1 MDDLDELYNIES
13 RQRKEKKELQAQ
25 ITALKKAAKNDKSKK
40 KELIAEI
47 CRLESDQEAKHN
59 QELKEFKKNQD
70 SIQTSDVE
78 IIKTKISKAQR
89 RRDKISQQEREREEN
104 IKLQERENLNGPRNA
119 ENQSIV
125 DKLQKRHLKLFSI
138 TSDGDCLYNAISHQM
153 EITRHVKL
161 SVEELRDKVANYIR
175 ENKEDFYPFM
185 SNPDSYGMLTDEE
198 FENYCDKIKN
208 TKVWG
213 GQLEIKALSNLLK
226 CPINIIQAPGP
237 DSIEQGTEF
246 DGEPLIITYHRHMYH
261 LGEHYNST
269 VQLESTEANV
279 DT

>member
-269 VQLESTEANV
+269 VQLESMEANV